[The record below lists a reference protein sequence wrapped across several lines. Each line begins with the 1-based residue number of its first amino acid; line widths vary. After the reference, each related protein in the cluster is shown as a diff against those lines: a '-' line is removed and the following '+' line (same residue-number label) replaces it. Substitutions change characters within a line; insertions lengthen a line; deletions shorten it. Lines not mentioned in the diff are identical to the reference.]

1 MVVLN
6 LLIGILTNVFNNYQN
21 LGTGLFLSKILSTR
35 DQLESDEYY
44 GAFTSAIVP
53 FNVLVIPFIPF
64 GVLMKKST
72 NLMNLNKFLNFTQYM
87 GLMTIYF
94 VGFLGASLILM
105 PFAYL
110 RSIYFKIRIIYK
122 KKEYSTIIILKES
135 FSLLLFVF
143 FGIVMLLFTLFADC
157 FYFWKNNFRTNLK
170 KIVVENVKSLIS
182 LDSFKKMISFC

>member
-72 NLMNLNKFLNFTQYM
+72 NLMNLNKFLNYT
-87 GLMTIYF
+87 
-94 VGFLGASLILM
+94 
-105 PFAYL
+105 
-110 RSIYFKIRIIYK
+110 
-122 KKEYSTIIILKES
+122 
-135 FSLLLFVF
+135 
-143 FGIVMLLFTLFADC
+143 
-157 FYFWKNNFRTNLK
+157 
-170 KIVVENVKSLIS
+170 
-182 LDSFKKMISFC
+182 